1 MDGSKM
7 NWCQELVDRY
17 TAFYMP
23 KYRKGKAYSSRS
35 CVKPFEIA
43 QKTLMQQTQI
53 GNDELQDM
61 IAAQLVKLMGQVHA
75 GTAEG
80 KYILHGEKEESAI
93 IEFSRFFVHEF
104 WVNALNQDRA
114 RIAGNKLAIFE
125 NTCEFL
131 VKGIK
136 AERKNES

>member
-1 MDGSKM
+1 M

-23 KYRKGKAYSSRS
+23 KYRQGKAYSSRS
-35 CVKPFEIA
+35 CIRPFETA
-43 QKTLMQQTQI
+43 QKVLMQQTQI
-53 GNDELQDM
+53 SNDELQDM
-61 IAAQLVKLMGQVHA
+61 ISAQLVKLMKQVHT

-80 KYILHGEKEESAI
+80 RYILHGREEKSAI
-93 IEFSRFFVHEF
+93 VEFSRFFIQEF

-114 RIAGNKLAIFE
+114 RIAGNKLGIFE

-131 VKGIK
+131 VKGLK
-136 AERKNES
+136 DERKNEN